1 MDDGNVADLR
11 HVITL
16 CHSNWSVI
24 LENMFESFCI
34 HAWHFVTIMI
44 SINLTKSQ
52 NRGFMWFYAMYITIF
67 EVAMIFLMGNL
78 NTRILGY
85 ADDIDMVEEIKQKRL

>member
-1 MDDGNVADLR
+1 
-11 HVITL
+11 
-16 CHSNWSVI
+16 
-24 LENMFESFCI
+24 
-34 HAWHFVTIMI
+34 
-44 SINLTKSQ
+44 
-52 NRGFMWFYAMYITIF
+52 MYITIF